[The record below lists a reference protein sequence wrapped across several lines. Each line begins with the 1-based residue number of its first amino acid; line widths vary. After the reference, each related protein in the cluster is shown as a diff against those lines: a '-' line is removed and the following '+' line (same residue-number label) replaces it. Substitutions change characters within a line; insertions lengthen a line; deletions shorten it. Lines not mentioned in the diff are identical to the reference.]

1 VTCSFFP
8 VFSSYTKFAVIGA
21 GRIGNCIVEDLLKEK
36 AAGIVKE
43 VAVLTRQGSNK
54 TIQGD
59 AKVIEVDYSND
70 ESIKNALTGVDVVIS
85 TVAIAA
91 LGIQG
96 KLAAAAKNADVK
108 LFIPSEF
115 GNITEGD
122 TDPGLHG
129 TKANFQG
136 QLKALGL
143 PYTAFYTGKFPDS
156 GWTPASHIDITSGKV
171 SVGGDGNTQITFT
184 SKPDVARY
192 VSYVLTHLPPEQLKN
207 RSFAIAGDNKSFNEI
222 FKLYEEKTGKKL
234 QVTYI
239 PLSELDAKIAADPE
253 DFIAFLHKSWA
264 TAGPFK
270 RTDNHLYPDWNPS
283 SVIDNIPL
291 A

>member
-1 VTCSFFP
+1 MSG
-8 VFSSYTKFAVIGA
+8 YTKFAVIGA
-21 GRIGNCIVEDLLKEK
+21 GRIGNCIVQELLKEK

-43 VAVLTRQGSNK
+43 VAVLTRQGSKK

-70 ESIKNALTGVDVVIS
+70 ESIKNALTGVDVAIS

-91 LGIQG
+91 LDIQG
-96 KLAAAAKNADVK
+96 KLVAAAKNADVK
-108 LFIPSEF
+108 LFVPSEF

-122 TDPGLHG
+122 TEGLHG
-129 TKANFQG
+129 TKANIQR

-143 PYTAFYTGKFPDS
+143 PYAAFYTGKFPDS
-156 GWTPASHIDITSGKV
+156 GWSSAFYIDITSGKV

-184 SKPDVARY
+184 SKPDVGRY

-222 FKLYEEKTGKKL
+222 FKAYEEKTGNKL

-239 PLSELDAKIAADPE
+239 PLSELDARLAADPE
-253 DFIAFLHKSWA
+253 DVVAFLHKLWA
-264 TAGPFK
+264 TVGPFP
-270 RTDNHLYPDWNPS
+270 RTDNHLYPGWNPS
-283 SVIDNIPL
+283 SVIDCMPL